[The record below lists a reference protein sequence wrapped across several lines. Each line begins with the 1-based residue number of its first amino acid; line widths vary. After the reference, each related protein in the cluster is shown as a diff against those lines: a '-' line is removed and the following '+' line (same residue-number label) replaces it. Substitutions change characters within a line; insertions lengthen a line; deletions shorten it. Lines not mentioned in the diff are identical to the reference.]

1 MTTRF
6 LPVLLTALLS
16 ALPASAQLEPN
27 SEADSL
33 GPRGGSAIS
42 VVAHPLDPDEILVI
56 KYTQGVF
63 RSTDGGAT
71 FGLQP
76 YGTGYLG
83 ADGDE
88 RGLTQDPSDPD
99 TLYMLVGSQ
108 VFKSTDFGASW
119 NPLGLVAPTGK
130 FKSLAVS
137 PLGDSVL
144 ALDQFNVY
152 HSGDA
157 GANWSLVLETVPGPV
172 GPSLDSVTY
181 SQNDATVAYIG
192 HSDGVSRSD
201 DGGLSFTDSG
211 PFDTRV
217 NDVTT
222 SPSDPDVVYVCTSF
236 EGILRSTDGGATFA
250 NIGGAAINDLHGRW
264 FTWDPDG
271 GLWYMG
277 LTTTN
282 YSSDG
287 GNTWVDVADGFPA
300 LSPFLSTMVVDAN
313 GVRLLGAETNS
324 MFGDQVGGGLYR
336 MPAGPPSGWTHL
348 AFLVTPIADVAIAG
362 PDGLRII
369 GIGNG
374 IYAGSL
380 GELPVPTDLFLI
392 DTRAVAVDH
401 DDPTRWIGGG
411 VGPFGTTAQ
420 VHVLSNNGASFVRTY
435 ERNGAG
441 VVTDIEFD
449 PHFDDRLMA
458 GMVLGNGGNEALIL
472 STDNGDSWADV
483 PGTAGWATRDVAYD
497 PHTPGRILQLS
508 DNNQWSESVNGG
520 SVWLP
525 LQAAWPGTGPA
536 TLLVFDPLLPG
547 RLYRGDTGSGLWRSD
562 DDGDSW
568 ISLGVGLTQASHV
581 LCHPDIPG
589 MLWVSDDAGQILVS
603 LDSGASFDVALDVP
617 QGANGSAMA
626 IDEGSGDM
634 LIGTDGASAWHLTHG
649 SPTVVLGGGS
659 AGTGGIEPLF
669 YPSVSLPTL
678 GNPLF
683 SLTGDQI
690 VGGATV
696 YLLLGIAEISVPIFG
711 GVLHVDG
718 LVGPLISFGA
728 GGAAG
733 VPGAGSFTISLPV
746 PNDPIVVGFAVI
758 TQLAVIDP
766 GAAHPSG
773 KVLSPALRI
782 TIVD

>member
-16 ALPASAQLEPN
+16 ALPATAQLEPN
-27 SEADSL
+27 SEPDSL
-33 GPRGGSAIS
+33 GPRGGSAVS

-76 YGTGYLG
+76 YGTGYINAEG
-83 ADGDE
+83 NE
-88 RGLTQDPSDPD
+88 RDLTQNPSDPD
-99 TLYMLVGSQ
+99 TLYMMLGNR

-119 NPLGLVAPTGK
+119 NPLSLVALYNNL
-130 FKSLAVS
+130 KSLAVS
-137 PLGDSVL
+137 PSGSELM
-144 ALDQFNVY
+144 ALDAFNAY
-152 HSGDA
+152 HSGDG
-157 GANWSLVLETVPGPV
+157 GASWSLVLEVVPFSGDV
-172 GPSLDSVTY
+172 LDSVTFAQ
-181 SQNDATVAYIG
+181 SDASVVYIG
-192 HSDGVSRSD
+192 YSNGIFRSD
-201 DGGLSFTDSG
+201 DGGLSFSDTG
-211 PFDTRV
+211 PFDTWV

-222 SPSDPDVVYVCTSF
+222 SPTDPDMVYVCTSF
-236 EGILRSTDGGATFA
+236 GGVLRSVDGGATLT
-250 NIGGAAINDLHGRW
+250 NIGGAAINDINLRW
-264 FTWDPDG
+264 FTWEPDG
-271 GLWYMG
+271 GLWLAG
-277 LTTTN
+277 LTSTN
-282 YSSDG
+282 YSADG
-287 GNTWVDVADGFPA
+287 GDTWVDVTAGFPV
-300 LSPFLSTMVVDAN
+300 LTPIMSTMVVAAN
-313 GVRLLGAETNS
+313 GVRLLGAESNS

-336 MPAGPPSGWTHL
+336 MPAGPPSSWSHV
-348 AFLVTPIADVAIAG
+348 AFLATPIADVAIAG
-362 PDGLRII
+362 PDGLRIL

-374 IYAGSL
+374 IYAGSP
-380 GELPVPTDLFLI
+380 GEPPVPTDLFLI
-392 DTRAVAVDH
+392 DTRAVAVDP

-411 VGPFGTTAQ
+411 VGSFFDNAQ
-420 VHVLSNNGASFVRTY
+420 MHVVTGNGANFVRTY
-435 ERNGAG
+435 ERYGSG
-441 VVTDIEFD
+441 VVTDVEFD

-458 GMVLGNGGNEALIL
+458 GMFPGGFGQEALIL
-472 STDNGDSWADV
+472 STNNGDSWAEV

-525 LQAAWPGTGPA
+525 LQAAWPGTGPGM
-536 TLLVFDPLLPG
+536 LLVFDPILPG

-562 DDGDSW
+562 DDGDNW

-603 LDSGASFDVALDVP
+603 LDAGASFDVALDIP
-617 QGANGSAMA
+617 LGENGSALA
-626 IDEGSGDM
+626 IDEASGDM
-634 LIGTDGASAWHLTHG
+634 LVGTDGASAWNLTHG

-659 AGTGGIEPLF
+659 PGTGGIEPRF
-669 YPSVSLPTL
+669 YPSGSLPSL

-683 SLTGDQI
+683 SLTGDKL
-690 VGGATV
+690 VGGGTV
-696 YLLLGIAEISVPIFG
+696 FLVLGITEVSAPVFG
-711 GVLHVDG
+711 GVFHVG
-718 LVGPLISFGA
+718 NIVEPIVAFGA

-733 VPGAGSFTISLPV
+733 VPGDGSFTISTPI
-746 PNDPIVVGFAVI
+746 PNDPILSGLPVI
-758 TQLAVIDP
+758 AQLALLDP